1 MLNGLQALDYWKE
14 YFNFPDGSTLGL
26 MSSMM
31 SIGSICA
38 IPFVPY
44 AADILGRRTGV
55 LIGCLIMILGVV
67 LQTISVNIQ
76 MFIAGRFFIGF
87 GVAIAH
93 GSSPLLIT
101 ELAHPQHRAIFTTI
115 YNTTWYIGSIVAAWL
130 TFGTNNIP
138 SNWSWRAPTLVMA
151 FPSILQLIFIWTVP
165 ESPRWLISKGK
176 LEKAHQVLA
185 KCHANGD
192 MHDELVVL
200 EVQEIR
206 DTIKMEQEFES
217 TGWSELWKTKG
228 NRHRLVILLT
238 AGFFSQ
244 WSGNGIASYYLPVVL
259 GQVGITDSYSQT
271 LINGILQIVNLIVAV
286 GMCFFVERVGRRK
299 LFLFATAGMGVV
311 FVISTICYAQSQMF
325 GNPAAGRAVVAFI
338 FIYYICYNSAWS
350 GLLVGY
356 SVEILPFNI
365 RAKGITVM
373 FLSVDV
379 ALWFNQ
385 YVNPIALENI
395 GWKYYI
401 VYDVWL
407 AVELAV
413 VYFFYIETRNTP
425 LEGKLRSHC
434 KLLETEANVSTE
446 IAKHFDGEKALVG
459 GAAATEKG
467 AKLAEE
473 MGLEDTVRES
483 SISKGV
489 ATQHKEVEA

>member
-1 MLNGLQALDYWKE
+1 MLNGLQALDYWKN
-14 YFNFPDGSTLGL
+14 YFGHPETYTLGL

-31 SIGSICA
+31 AIGSICA

-44 AADILGRRTGV
+44 AADLLGRRTGV
-55 LIGCLIMILGVV
+55 LIGCIIMVLGVV
-67 LQTISVNIQ
+67 LQTISINIQ

-115 YNTTWYIGSIVAAWL
+115 YNTTWYVGSIVAAWL
-130 TFGTNNIP
+130 TFGTNNIQ

-151 FPSILQLIFIWTVP
+151 FPSVIQLCFIWTVP

-192 MHDELVVL
+192 MNDELVVL

-206 DTIKMEQEFES
+206 DTITLEMEYESMSWLEFF
-217 TGWSELWKTKG
+217 KTKG
-228 NRHRLVILLT
+228 NRHRLIILLS

-244 WSGNGIASYYLPVVL
+244 WSGNGIASYYLPVIL
-259 GQVGITDSYSQT
+259 GQVGITDSYTQT

-286 GMCFFVERVGRRK
+286 GMCFFVDRVGRRP
-299 LFLFATAGMGVV
+299 LFLFATAGMLVV
-311 FVISTICYAQSQMF
+311 FIISTICYAQVQEF
-325 GNPAAGRAVVAFI
+325 GNAAAGRAVVAFI

-356 SVEILPFNI
+356 SVEILPYNI
-365 RAKGITVM
+365 RAKGLTIM
-373 FLSVDV
+373 FLAVDI

-385 YVNPIALENI
+385 YVNPIALVNI
-395 GWKYYI
+395 TWRYYI
-401 VYDVWL
+401 VYTVWL
-407 AVELAV
+407 AVELVV
-413 VYFFYIETRNTP
+413 VYFFYIETKNTP
-425 LEGKLRSHC
+425 LEGKPNQIPTVL
-434 KLLETEANVSTE
+434 KPET
-446 IAKHFDGEKALVG
+446 
-459 GAAATEKG
+459 
-467 AKLAEE
+467 
-473 MGLEDTVRES
+473 
-483 SISKGV
+483 
-489 ATQHKEVEA
+489 